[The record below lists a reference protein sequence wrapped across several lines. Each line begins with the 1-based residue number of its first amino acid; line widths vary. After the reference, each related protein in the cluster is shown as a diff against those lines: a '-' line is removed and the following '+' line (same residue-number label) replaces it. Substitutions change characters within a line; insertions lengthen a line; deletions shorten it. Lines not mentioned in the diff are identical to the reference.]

1 MKLETRLAKA
11 MAEENLSKRK
21 DMLQT
26 ICFKSLSTCP
36 IWNTAMA
43 EIDRLNDMGIK
54 AGSQIYAETLP
65 SSYDY

>member
-26 ICFKSLSTCP
+26 VCFKSLSTCP
-36 IWNTAMA
+36 IWNAAMA
-43 EIDRLNDMGIK
+43 EIERLNRMGIK
-54 AGSQIYAETLP
+54 EGGLMQ
-65 SSYDY
+65 